1 MNKAN
6 NILIHFEKIYEIL
19 EFITEEEQ
27 TTILNALNHST
38 EDDWPT
44 KVDNEFTKNDPAL
57 SGKVYAITETLADI
71 ARQIDDRIESCF
83 ENNGWINQIAS
94 VQRYQPGIG
103 MGAHKDN
110 ELDDSVLFGVVIYL
124 NDNYEGGEIYYQDLD
139 LKIKPKARSMVI
151 HPAGIKHEVL
161 NVKGNNTRYTFS
173 VFVRGHAKTKLRDMS
188 EVLIWN

>member
-38 EDDWPT
+38 EDDWPA

-71 ARQIDDRIESCF
+71 TRQIDDRIESCF
-83 ENNGWINQIAS
+83 ENNG
-94 VQRYQPGIG
+94 
-103 MGAHKDN
+103 
-110 ELDDSVLFGVVIYL
+110 
-124 NDNYEGGEIYYQDLD
+124 
-139 LKIKPKARSMVI
+139 
-151 HPAGIKHEVL
+151 
-161 NVKGNNTRYTFS
+161 
-173 VFVRGHAKTKLRDMS
+173 
-188 EVLIWN
+188 